1 MKNITIAASAAAL
14 LAIGLTGPT
23 AAAAPVEIASGGS
36 AFSLNAPGDDWQYE
50 DFGNL
55 HQRGPRAG
63 IQGPGFVSPRPTGP
77 ARPGYGPSS
86 EGR

>member
-1 MKNITIAASAAAL
+1 MKHMTIAASAVAL
-14 LAIGLTGPT
+14 LAIGMTGPT

-36 AFSLNAPGDDWQYE
+36 VFSLSGPYDQND

-55 HQRGPRAG
+55 HNRGPRAG

-77 ARPGYGPSS
+77 VRPGYGPSA